1 MQNTNICD
9 RTNEFLSAAQ
19 SYQQRE
25 GVKSQTK
32 RTNPQV
38 KSAFTKQA
46 IDVAQGI
53 ESISKN
59 LEKLTQLCQKSSL
72 FDDSSLEIQQL
83 TFVVKQQLHELNKQL
98 EELELIHRQQRN
110 ASHKQIVSHG
120 ESVVDTLK
128 TDLMNTTQ
136 EFKKVLQLRTSMLQK
151 QQQRRQQFVAS
162 DSPIEVTPERDFQ
175 RATNGNSVVVDLG
188 SGSLG
193 QANNNDTVQKV
204 GSHETNNQALM
215 LQSFQLDNDY
225 RRERAAAAQQI
236 ESTIVELGQI
246 FQQLAT
252 MVSEQGELVER
263 IDSNVQDTLFQ
274 VEQGQSQLLRYYHR
288 ISSNR
293 WLIVK
298 VFAIMLLFLFLWVVI
313 L

>member
-1 MQNTNICD
+1 MQSTNICD

-25 GVKSQTK
+25 GGNHHTK
-32 RTNPQV
+32 KTNPYA

-46 IDVAQGI
+46 IDIAQGI

-72 FDDSSLEIQQL
+72 FDDASLEIQQL

-110 ASHKQIVSHG
+110 ASHKQAVSHG

-128 TDLMNTTQ
+128 TDLMNTTK

-162 DSPIEVTPERDFQ
+162 DSPIEVAPERDSQ
-175 RATNGNSVVVDLG
+175 RAMNGSSVVVDLG

-193 QANNNDTVQKV
+193 NNNLLQNDE
-204 GSHETNNQALM
+204 SHQVNNQALM
-215 LQSFQLDNDY
+215 LQSYQLDNDY
-225 RRERAAAAQQI
+225 RRERAAAAQQV